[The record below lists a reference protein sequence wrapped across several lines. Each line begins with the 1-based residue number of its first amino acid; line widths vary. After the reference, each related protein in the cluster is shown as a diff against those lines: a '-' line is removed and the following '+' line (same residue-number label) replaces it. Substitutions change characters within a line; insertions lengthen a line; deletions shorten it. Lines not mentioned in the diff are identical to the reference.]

1 MVRIM
6 RMAAFLFSAIGVQ
19 IASGIGAA
27 ALALSFLLGFL
38 RAPFVWLLPRYGHW
52 TQSAI
57 LHDYL
62 WSLARSGQ
70 FNFYDAD
77 GLFNRSMRELSES
90 AWV

>member
-38 RAPFVWLLPRYGHW
+38 RAPFVWLLPPV
-52 TQSAI
+52 
-57 LHDYL
+57 
-62 WSLARSGQ
+62 LAG
-70 FNFYDAD
+70 AAAAAW
-77 GLFNRSMRELSES
+77 LFEGVSTGGKVVNANRTSSS
-90 AWV
+90 C